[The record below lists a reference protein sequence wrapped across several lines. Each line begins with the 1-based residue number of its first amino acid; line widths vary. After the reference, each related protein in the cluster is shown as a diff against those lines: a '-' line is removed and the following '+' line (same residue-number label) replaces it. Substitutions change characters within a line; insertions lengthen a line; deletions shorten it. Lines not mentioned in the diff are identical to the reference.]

1 MRIDNAGFGFDPDMC
16 VCVCVCG
23 VGTDRNYSDPSAE

>member
-16 VCVCVCG
+16 VCVCG